1 MTGASVT
8 SARAGCL
15 DGGRRERPGPGR
27 LARDSLLIAGRF
39 LRILRGNPARLIYP
53 LLQPVLILVLFVS
66 VMENIAS
73 SVGGTYREFLI
84 PGIMIQNVVLTA
96 PVTGLA
102 IVRDADTGLAD
113 RFRSLPMSR
122 GAVLIGRSLSDTV
135 VFFTQALVM
144 IGVGY
149 LLGFH
154 VRTGLADRF
163 RSLPMSRG
171 AVLIGRSLSDTV
183 VFFTQALVMIGV
195 GYLLGF
201 HVRTGLAGIAGLVVV
216 AVGFGTALGITC
228 AWLALLIG
236 DVETAERALFFP
248 FIPLAFVSS
257 AYAPV
262 GRLAGWLQPI
272 ARVNPVSSAVGV
284 VRGLAEGGPLAAAV
298 IHLAA
303 WTLVL
308 AVVPGVL
315 AVRRWQSSS

>member
-8 SARAGCL
+8 RARPGRL
-15 DGGRRERPGPGR
+15 DRGRRERPGPGR
-27 LARDSLLIAGRF
+27 LARDSLLIAGRY
-39 LRILRGNPARLIYP
+39 LRVLRGNPARLIYP

-66 VMENIAS
+66 VMENLAS
-73 SVGGTYREFLI
+73 SVAGGPYRQFLI

-135 VFFTQALVM
+135 VFF
-144 IGVGY
+144 
-149 LLGFH
+149 
-154 VRTGLADRF
+154 
-163 RSLPMSRG
+163 S
-171 AVLIGRSLSDTV
+171 
-183 VFFTQALVMIGV
+183 QALVMIGV

-201 HVRTGLAGIAGLVVV
+201 HVRTGLAGIVGLVAV

-262 GRLAGWLQPI
+262 GRLAGWLQPM

-284 VRGLAEGGPLAAAV
+284 VRGLAEGGPLATSV
-298 IHLAA
+298 LHLAA

-315 AVRRWQSSS
+315 AVRRWQSSP

>member
-8 SARAGCL
+8 RAGRL
-15 DGGRRERPGPGR
+15 SNRRERPGPGR
-27 LARDSLLIAGRF
+27 LARDSLLIAGRH
-39 LRILRGNPARLIYP
+39 LRVLRGNPARLIYP

-66 VMENIAS
+66 VMENLAS
-73 SVGGTYREFLI
+73 SVAGGTYRQFLI

-144 IGVGY
+144 
-149 LLGFH
+149 
-154 VRTGLADRF
+154 
-163 RSLPMSRG
+163 
-171 AVLIGRSLSDTV
+171 
-183 VFFTQALVMIGV
+183 VMV

-201 HVRTGLAGIAGLVVV
+201 HVRTGLAGIVGLVAV
-216 AVGFGTALGITC
+216 AIGFGTALGITC

-262 GRLAGWLQPI
+262 SRLAGWLQPI

-284 VRGLAEGGPLAAAV
+284 VRGLAAGGPPAAAV
-298 IHLAA
+298 IQLAA

-308 AVVPGVL
+308 AVGPGVL
-315 AVRRWQSSS
+315 AVRRWQSSP

>member
-8 SARAGCL
+8 RARAQRQA
-15 DGGRRERPGPGR
+15 GRRERPGPGR
-27 LARDSLLIAGRF
+27 LARDSLLIAGRY
-39 LRILRGNPARLIYP
+39 LRVLRGNPARLIYP
-53 LLQPVLILVLFVS
+53 LLQPVLIMVLFVS
-66 VMENIAS
+66 VMENLVS
-73 SVGGTYREFLI
+73 SVAGGAYRQFLI

-102 IVRDADTGLAD
+102 IVRDANTGLAD

-122 GAVLIGRSLSDTV
+122 GAALIGRSLSDTV

-144 IGVGY
+144 
-149 LLGFH
+149 
-154 VRTGLADRF
+154 
-163 RSLPMSRG
+163 
-171 AVLIGRSLSDTV
+171 
-183 VFFTQALVMIGV
+183 VMV

-201 HVRTGLAGIAGLVVV
+201 HVRTGLAGIAGLVAV
-216 AVGFGTALGITC
+216 AVGFGTALGVTC

-262 GRLAGWLQPI
+262 DRLAGWLQPV
-272 ARVNPVSSAVGV
+272 ARVNPVSSAVAV
-284 VRGLAEGGPLAAAV
+284 VRGLADGGPLAASV

-315 AVRRWQSSS
+315 AVRRWQSSP

>member
-8 SARAGCL
+8 KARAGRL
-15 DGGRRERPGPGR
+15 SGRRRERPGPGR
-27 LARDSLLIAGRF
+27 LARDSLLIAGRY
-39 LRILRGNPARLIYP
+39 LRVLRGNPARLIYP

-66 VMENIAS
+66 VMENLAS
-73 SVGGTYREFLI
+73 SVAGGAYRQFLI

-154 VRTGLADRF
+154 VRTGLA
-163 RSLPMSRG
+163 
-171 AVLIGRSLSDTV
+171 
-183 VFFTQALVMIGV
+183 
-195 GYLLGF
+195 
-201 HVRTGLAGIAGLVVV
+201 GIVGLVAV
-216 AVGFGTALGITC
+216 AIGFGTALGITC

-262 GRLAGWLQPI
+262 NRLAGWLQPI

-284 VRGLAEGGPLAAAV
+284 VRGLADGGPLAASV
-298 IHLAA
+298 LHLAG
-303 WTLVL
+303 WTFLL
-308 AVVPGVL
+308 AAGPGVL
-315 AVRRWQSSS
+315 AVRRWQSSP

>member
-1 MTGASVT
+1 MAGTG
-8 SARAGCL
+8 RL
-15 DGGRRERPGPGR
+15 DGGLGGGRRERPGPGR
-27 LARDSLLIAGRF
+27 LARDSLLIAGRY

-66 VMENIAS
+66 VMENLAS
-73 SVGGTYREFLI
+73 SVAGGAYREFLI

-144 IGVGY
+144 IGVAY

-154 VRTGLADRF
+154 
-163 RSLPMSRG
+163 M
-171 AVLIGRSLSDTV
+171 
-183 VFFTQALVMIGV
+183 
-195 GYLLGF
+195 
-201 HVRTGLAGIAGLVVV
+201 RTGLAGIAALVAV

-228 AWLALLIG
+228 GWLALLIG

-272 ARVNPVSSAVGV
+272 ARVNPVSSAVEV
-284 VRGLAEGGPLAAAV
+284 VRGLAEGGPLTAAV

-308 AVVPGVL
+308 AIVPGVL
-315 AVRRWQSSS
+315 AVRRWQFSG